1 MPNLDKFWKHIRE
14 KYKNLFDFSLIITFD
29 NVLSEAYT
37 FFSLTFLLLHVLK
50 HWYLERLFILI
61 LLYKYLCETVLLNL
75 LSLYAEVELLAY
87 MVILLLIIWY
97 SGCTILHSPQTKQE
111 FRFLCILTNTYVQ
124 EFRFLCILANTY
136 VLYVCVC

>member
-1 MPNLDKFWKHIRE
+1 MPNL
-14 KYKNLFDFSLIITFD
+14 YAFSIPVFPL
-29 NVLSEAYT
+29 AYT
-37 FFSLTFLLLHVLK
+37 LVLPK
-50 HWYLERLFILI
+50 SHNLRHFIFI
-61 LLYKYLCETVLLNL
+61 YFYKYLCETVLLNL

-136 VLYVCVC
+136 VLYLCVC